1 MNRKAGA
8 LMLTYNEVLQRFKGG
23 NYNNKKTCNVICPC
37 HNDKEASL
45 SITDK
50 GDKIV
55 MKCHA
60 GCDTKDIISAV
71 GLTFKDLGSEEA
83 AAATTWRDNLLS
95 DNKEYRDKTIEVV
108 YDYTDEN
115 GKYLYSKIRF
125 ASEKIGSTDK
135 VIRYFTIDYKNDT
148 YKKGKPEGVSTLY
161 NLPATL
167 KAIKKGFPVY
177 ITEGEKDANTLKNLG
192 LTATTAGSVNDW
204 KKSYAKYFIGAKVVI
219 LPDNDVPGLELKD
232 KITKDLRPFAHSVKS
247 VITSK
252 ADKGDVTDYMA
263 ERHTKEELQAL
274 INEVSAIV
282 APWIEIIEKKDGTTK
297 QRVNPGL
304 LKACISE
311 HLDYKTVKGSFYWYE
326 NGYYKKTDKDT
337 VKAKI
342 IAYIPDSLISDNLIN
357 NIYSLMLADDE
368 HIAREEDFNTNEN
381 YINFRNGLYNIA
393 TKSLEPHDS
402 SILYSRQVNTDYV
415 PDAALAETS
424 TFTKFICDLCKDE
437 SGIGDRERYN
447 ALAEIAGLAISNIYG
462 YRTKKAAI
470 LHSPVGNTGKSQF
483 VALIAL
489 LIGAASI
496 ENIPLQ
502 NMNEDK
508 GRFVFANAELI
519 RLIINGDQG
528 KATIKDSSIFKSITG
543 GDYIK
548 TEAKGKDVKALVF
561 KGFIIIACNDL
572 PYIADDKGEHVYR
585 RFHIV
590 PCTHEVP
597 EKERDPEILSKML
610 KELPAIVNWA
620 IEGLHR
626 LIANRYNFTEVA
638 AGKEYIENYRKSSD
652 TVFSFLIDE
661 GYIITKNPKD
671 KVSKKALFTAY
682 STYCN
687 DNERT
692 RVGVQQ
698 FGERITKLTGYP
710 IQRTFINNI
719 RDYYVQGIKEANDGF
734 KAATSEQVSIFD
746 NITIVPKHVL

>member
-8 LMLTYNEVLQRFKGG
+8 LMLTIDEVLQRFNRVKRLNGKS
-23 NYNNKKTCNVICPC
+23 YQVECPC
-37 HNDKEASL
+37 HPDKTQSL
-45 SITDK
+45 TITDK

-55 MKCHA
+55 MKCHT
-60 GCDTKDIISAV
+60 GICKNKDIIAAV
-71 GLTFKDLGSEEA
+71 GLTFNDLGSSKA
-83 AAATTWRDNLLS
+83 PAATTW
-95 DNKEYRDKTIEVV
+95 KEDLINYEGKNIEAV

-115 GKYLYSKIRF
+115 GKYLYSKVRF
-125 ASEKIGSTDK
+125 QGK
-135 VIRYFTIDYKNDT
+135 VIRYVTVDYSKDT
-148 YKKGKPEGVSTLY
+148 YEFGKSEDIKSCMY

-192 LTATTAGSVNDW
+192 LTATTAGSVSDW

-219 LPDNDVPGLELKD
+219 LPDNDEAGLKLKD
-232 KITKDLRPFAHSVKS
+232 KIIKDLRPFAHSVKS

-252 ADKGDVTDYMA
+252 ADKGDVTDYIDT
-263 ERHTKEELQAL
+263 EKHSKEDLQNL
-274 INEVSAIV
+274 INEVPAIV

-311 HLDYKTVKGSFYWYE
+311 HLDYKTVKGFFYWYE

-415 PDAALAETS
+415 PDAALAKTS

-437 SGIGDRERYN
+437 SGIVDRERYN
-447 ALAEIAGLAISNIYG
+447 TLAEIAGLAISNIYG

-489 LIGAASI
+489 LIGAANI

-548 TEAKGKDVKALVF
+548 TEAKGKDVKALIF

-597 EKERDPEILSKML
+597 EKERDPEILNKML
-610 KELPAIVNWA
+610 EELPAIVNWA

-626 LIANRYNFTEVA
+626 LISNRYNFTEVA

-661 GYIITKNPKD
+661 GYIITKNFDD
-671 KVSKKALFTAY
+671 KLSKKALFTAY
-682 STYCN
+682 STYCTE
-687 DNERT
+687 NERT

-698 FGERITKLTGYP
+698 FGERVTKLTGYP
-710 IQRTFINNI
+710 IVRTFVNNM
-719 RDYYVQGIKEANDGF
+719 RDYFVQGIKMDNDGF
-734 KAATSEQVSIFD
+734 RAATYEQENIF
-746 NITIVPKHVL
+746 NNTR

>member
-8 LMLTYNEVLQRFKGG
+8 WMLTIDEVLQRFNRVKQLNGKS
-23 NYNNKKTCNVICPC
+23 YQVECPC
-37 HNDKEASL
+37 HHDKTQSL
-45 SITDK
+45 TITDK

-55 MKCHA
+55 MRCHT
-60 GCDTKDIISAV
+60 GICKNKDIIAAV
-71 GLTFKDLGSEEA
+71 GLTFNDLGSKKA
-83 AAATTWRDNLLS
+83 AVANTWRDKLLS
-95 DNKEYRDKTIEVV
+95 DNKEYQDKTIEAV

-115 GKYLYSKIRF
+115 GKYLYSKVRF
-125 ASEKIGSTDK
+125 QGK
-135 VIRYFTIDYKNDT
+135 VIRYVTVDYAKDT
-148 YKKGKPEGVSTLY
+148 YQKGKPEGVNVLY

-192 LTATTAGSVNDW
+192 LTATTAGSVSDW

-219 LPDNDVPGLELKD
+219 LPDNDAPGLELKD
-232 KITKDLRPFAHSVKS
+232 KITKDLRPFAHSIKS

-252 ADKGDVTDYMA
+252 ADKGDVTDYMS

-437 SGIGDRERYN
+437 SGIVDRERYN

-483 VALIAL
+483 VSLIAL
-489 LIGAASI
+489 LIGAANI

-597 EKERDPEILSKML
+597 EKERDPEILNKML

-620 IEGLHR
+620 VEGLHR

-682 STYCN
+682 STYCTE
-687 DNERT
+687 NERT

-698 FGERITKLTGYP
+698 FGDRITKLTGYP

-734 KAATSEQVSIFD
+734 KAATSEQVSIFND
-746 NITIVPKHVL
+746 ITIVPKHVL

>member
-8 LMLTYNEVLQRFKGG
+8 WMLTYNEVLQRFKGG

-60 GCDTKDIISAV
+60 GCDTEDIIAAV

-83 AAATTWRDNLLS
+83 AAATTW
-95 DNKEYRDKTIEVV
+95 KDKLIDYVGKNIEAV

-115 GKYLYSKIRF
+115 GKYLYSKVRF
-125 ASEKIGSTDK
+125 QGK
-135 VIRYFTIDYKNDT
+135 VIRYVTVDYAKDT
-148 YKKGKPEGVSTLY
+148 YKFGKPEDIKSCMY
-161 NLPATL
+161 NLPAAL
-167 KAIKKGFPVY
+167 KAIKQGFEVY
-177 ITEGEKDANTLKNLG
+177 ITEGEKDANTLKKLG
-192 LTATTAGSVNDW
+192 FAAVTAGAVGDW
-204 KKSYAKYFIGAKVVI
+204 RKEFAKYFTGAKVVI
-219 LPDNDVPGLELKD
+219 LPDNDEAGLKLKD
-232 KITKDLRPFAHSVKS
+232 KIIKDLRPFAHSIKS

-252 ADKGDVTDYMA
+252 SDKGDVTDYIDT
-263 ERHTKEELQAL
+263 EKHSKEDLQNL
-274 INEVSAIV
+274 INEVPAIV
-282 APWIEIIEKKDGTTK
+282 APWIEIIERKDGSQK
-297 QRVNPGL
+297 KKVNAGL
-304 LKACISE
+304 LKGCISRN
-311 HLDYKTVKGSFYWYE
+311 LNYKCVKGSFYWYE

-357 NIYSLMLADDE
+357 NIYNLMLADDE

-402 SILYSRQVNTDYV
+402 NILYSRQVNTDYV
-415 PDAALAETS
+415 PDAVLTETS

-437 SGIGDRERYN
+437 SGIVDWERYN

-483 VALIAL
+483 VALIAN

-548 TEAKGKDVKALVF
+548 TEAKGKDVKSLTF

-597 EKERDPEILSKML
+597 EKERDPEILNKML
-610 KELPAIVNWA
+610 EELPAIVNWA

-661 GYIITKNPKD
+661 GYIITKNLDD
-671 KVSKKALFTAY
+671 KLSKKALFTAY
-682 STYCN
+682 NTYCTE
-687 DNERT
+687 NERT

-698 FGERITKLTGYP
+698 FGERVTKLTGYP
-710 IQRTFINNI
+710 IQRTRVNSC
-719 RDYYVQGIKEANDGF
+719 RDYYILGIKEENDGF
-734 KAATSEQVSIFD
+734 KAATNEQASIFND
-746 NITIVPKHVL
+746 ITVVPKHVL